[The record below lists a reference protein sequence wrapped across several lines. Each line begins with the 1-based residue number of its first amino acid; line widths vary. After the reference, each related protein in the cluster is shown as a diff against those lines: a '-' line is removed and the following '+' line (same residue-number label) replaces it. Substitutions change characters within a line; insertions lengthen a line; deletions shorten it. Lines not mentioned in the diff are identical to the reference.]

1 MKYNILSSISL
12 DYCKKELNEIKKI
25 SNLNFLLNK
34 KKKIYKKL
42 KDVDIY
48 ISGAAIKVDKK
59 FIQSAKKLKAI
70 FSPSTGTDHLNI
82 KELKKKKLKY
92 FI

>member
-34 KKKIYKKL
+34 KKKNIQK
-42 KDVDIY
+42 
-48 ISGAAIKVDKK
+48 IKRCRY
-59 FIQSAKKLKAI
+59 L
-70 FSPSTGTDHLNI
+70 
-82 KELKKKKLKY
+82 Y
-92 FI
+92 FWCSD

>member
-25 SNLNFLLNK
+25 SNLNFLLN

-82 KELKKKKLKY
+82 KELKKKKN
-92 FI
+92 